1 MMDNIFIRILSR
13 IFDLIVLNILW
24 VVFCLPI
31 VTIGAST
38 TALYSVTLKMV
49 VNEDGYLI
57 RDFWRAFKRDFKQST
72 SIWLLLLVLGIFFGI
87 DFVIV
92 RRWPG
97 VGGQIGVFVLGIA
110 GLLYG
115 LVLLFVFPL
124 IAKFENTMLQ
134 MIKNALLI
142 PVSRFP
148 YTILCLLM
156 TGMCVG
162 LTFMNS
168 TTVLIGSVVWT
179 LIGGSVLAY
188 ANSLLMRKIFEP
200 YIITT
205 NENEE

>member
-24 VVFCLPI
+24 AVFCLPI

-49 VNEDGYLI
+49 VNEEGYLI

-148 YTILCLLM
+148 YIILCLLM

>member
-49 VNEDGYLI
+49 VNEEGYLI

-97 VGGQIGVFVLGIA
+97 VGGQIGVFV
-110 GLLYG
+110 
-115 LVLLFVFPL
+115 
-124 IAKFENTMLQ
+124 
-134 MIKNALLI
+134 
-142 PVSRFP
+142 PVS
-148 YTILCLLM
+148 YTH
-156 TGMCVG
+156 
-162 LTFMNS
+162 LTLP
-168 TTVLIGSVVWT
+168 TK
-179 LIGGSVLAY
+179 A
-188 ANSLLMRKIFEP
+188 
-200 YIITT
+200 
-205 NENEE
+205 

>member
-24 VVFCLPI
+24 AVFCLPI

-49 VNEDGYLI
+49 VNEEGYLF

-97 VGGQIGVFVLGIA
+97 VGGQIGVFVLA
-110 GLLYG
+110 P
-115 LVLLFVFPL
+115 FVFPL